1 MEQVDRT
8 YSIFQSTLWKDTLA
22 DGYIPA
28 TGVTTGIVEKTAED
42 FKKKEK
48 NSKKME
54 LTEAN

>member
-1 MEQVDRT
+1 MEQVDKT
-8 YSIFQSTLWKDTLA
+8 YNIFQPTLWKETLV

-48 NSKKME
+48 NSKKLE